1 MTETQRN
8 TLRIPSREEFHRYTS
23 NLLTN
28 RDFETEYPGK
38 EAYQANLVS
47 SALRWTIANRY
58 AGRYVLKNIGGK

>member
-28 RDFETEYPGK
+28 SDFNTDYFSDPYFQINRV
-38 EAYQANLVS
+38 A
-47 SALRWTIANRY
+47 SALNWTQ
-58 AGRYVLKNIGGK
+58 KNSNSKNYSYKK